1 MPIDIS
7 GIKSDIKNKLSSENS
22 RKWLNSDI
30 FGDVK
35 IGGGPN
41 NPIREQKKL
50 AILLA
55 NIFALWTLMNSDHYI
70 KAEEMDG
77 A

>member
-1 MPIDIS
+1 MAIDIS
-7 GIKSDIKNKLSSENS
+7 GIKLDIKNKLSSENS

-41 NPIREQKKL
+41 NPIRE
-50 AILLA
+50 
-55 NIFALWTLMNSDHYI
+55 
-70 KAEEMDG
+70 
-77 A
+77 